1 MESTESWEP
10 GTVIL
15 KRSGPLIKQQRRSCV
30 LLREILKELLIK
42 VPCGKS
48 KQFVLISYDGSSHPI
63 STPNVRHWTNAE
75 KDEFRV
81 SVTTEQIHPRV
92 LQTCLLNSAI
102 YIEQ

>member
-15 KRSGPLIKQQRRSCV
+15 KRSGPLIKQQRRSCASKRNTQRAPGKTS
-30 LLREILKELLIK
+30 LHIEFFFLRKKLKTMCFVNRMCLMKNKLQIK

-63 STPNVRHWTNAE
+63 STPNVR
-75 KDEFRV
+75 
-81 SVTTEQIHPRV
+81 
-92 LQTCLLNSAI
+92 
-102 YIEQ
+102 YII